1 MADPDK
7 RIPSPPDSR
16 RSPKGS
22 ISLAR
27 MITRSC
33 GSNSPCTTRC
43 TPGAATEGD
52 ERTREANYGNWYVLG
67 LLLETLPHGVGK
79 ALQTRQM
86 TGQPLEKRGIS
97 LGRIVDELIANPDQA
112 GQFPSHISL

>member
-1 MADPDK
+1 MA
-7 RIPSPPDSR
+7 S
-16 RSPKGS
+16 
-22 ISLAR
+22 
-27 MITRSC
+27 
-33 GSNSPCTTRC
+33 
-43 TPGAATEGD
+43 
-52 ERTREANYGNWYVLG
+52 G
-67 LLLETLPHGVGK
+67 LEPIPHGVGK